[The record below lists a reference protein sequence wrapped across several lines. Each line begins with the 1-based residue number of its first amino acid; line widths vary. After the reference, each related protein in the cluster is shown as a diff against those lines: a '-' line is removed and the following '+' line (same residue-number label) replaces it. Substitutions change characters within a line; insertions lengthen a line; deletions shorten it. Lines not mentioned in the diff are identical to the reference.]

1 MTQIDGSRPLPPY
14 ARAVAAPAGSAIIF
28 TEAMTHATL
37 PWTGSGSR
45 KTIFYKYCPMNLAWT
60 ALPFDAESD
69 YPGLTERARDI
80 MLAPPGGTRGA
91 MLAKETL
98 AKRVQAPK
106 L

>member
-1 MTQIDGSRPLPPY
+1 MTVTLTHLCMRCSRSTRKGPVVPSRVFVGVFVGKHPGT
-14 ARAVAAPAGSAIIF
+14 V
-28 TEAMTHATL
+28 TEHEF
-37 PWTGSGSR
+37 PG
-45 KTIFYKYCPMNLAWT
+45 AW
-60 ALPFDAESD
+60 D
-69 YPGLTERARDI
+69 